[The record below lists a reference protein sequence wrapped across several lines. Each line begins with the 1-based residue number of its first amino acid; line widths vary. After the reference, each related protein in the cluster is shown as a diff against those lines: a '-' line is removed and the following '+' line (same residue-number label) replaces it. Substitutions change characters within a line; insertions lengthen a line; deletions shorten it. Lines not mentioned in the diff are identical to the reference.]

1 MFMKTVCSRVIL
13 ALGACLLACAPAL
26 RAQVVDDLAPGTRV
40 RVVEPG
46 TGRIVGTV
54 SALRGD
60 TLVVL
65 SGSGSSARTV
75 ELPVSSMRSLQVSRG
90 RPSRPA
96 SALRGAA
103 IGLAAGAVGGMVSAT
118 VPSLFMDEP
127 CDRTADD
134 LLCFSTAEWA
144 VFGVLLGA
152 PTGAAWG
159 GALGFLFPRERWHS
173 ISARTAPA
181 LTLTTSGAAV
191 QLGISLHVP

>member
-1 MFMKTVCSRVIL
+1 MIMKTVLSRVVL
-13 ALGACLLACAPAL
+13 ALGACLLASPPAL

-75 ELPVSSMRSLQVSRG
+75 SLPVSSMRSLQVSRG

-103 IGLAAGAVGGMVSAT
+103 IGLASGAVAGLVGAT
-118 VPSLFMDEP
+118 APSLFMDEP

-134 LLCFSTAEWA
+134 LLCLSTAEWA
-144 VFGVLLGA
+144 MFGVLFGA
-152 PTGAAWG
+152 PAGAAWG
-159 GALGFLFPRERWHS
+159 GAVGFLFPQERWHS
-173 ISARTAPA
+173 ISARTAPT
-181 LTLTTSGAAV
+181 LSLTTSGAAV